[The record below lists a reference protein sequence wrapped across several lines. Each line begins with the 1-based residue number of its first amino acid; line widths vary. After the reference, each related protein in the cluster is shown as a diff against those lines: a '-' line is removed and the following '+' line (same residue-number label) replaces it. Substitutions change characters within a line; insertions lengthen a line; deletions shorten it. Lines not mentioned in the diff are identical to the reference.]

1 MRGNYRRLV
10 TRSGVF
16 SALAYRHG
24 FDRLLVMS
32 DLKFRSPKGVHDVL
46 PADHQYLTYIKKA
59 VRHRARQAGYKR
71 IDPPIFE
78 ERSLFERSI
87 GSHTDIVEKELF
99 SVGRKGDPE
108 SSDYALRPE
117 FTAGIC
123 RSYIEQGMQ
132 ELPQPVEFYAIGPC
146 FRYDRPQK
154 GRYRQFHQFDFE
166 VIGLSD
172 PSIDA
177 QLIHVLIKIFDDLK
191 ILDRLTLQINNI
203 GAPADRITYVQA
215 LKDYFTGKERNL
227 PEQDRERLKH
237 NPLRLFDSKEEDTQ
251 ILLKLAP
258 TLEQFIGED
267 SNKYHSTLLE
277 YLQELGISF
286 TKNPG
291 LVRGLDYYN
300 QTVFEF
306 WDSSTG
312 AQNAVGGGGRLD
324 FLIEQLGG
332 KSTPA
337 VGFAVG
343 MERVMWHMQEAGVVA
358 PNKDQVDVFVAQL
371 GPEAKKKC
379 LNLVSQLRDLGVHT
393 VGALGEASLKSQMRL
408 ADRFQ
413 ARYTLLLGQLEVKEG
428 TVILRDMAAGK
439 QKQIPFDKAIPEVLK
454 LIGKANL
461 DVYSITDKF
470 GEFADPGEG

>member
-1 MRGNYRRLV
+1 MAELQY
-10 TRSGVF
+10 
-16 SALAYRHG
+16 
-24 FDRLLVMS
+24 
-32 DLKFRSPKGVHDVL
+32 RSPKGVHDVL
-46 PADHQYLTYIKKA
+46 PADHQYMTYIKKA

-71 IDPPIFE
+71 IEPPIFE
-78 ERSLFERSI
+78 ERSLFERGI

-99 SVGRKGDPE
+99 TVGRKGANADTADR
-108 SSDYALRPE
+108 DYALRPE

-123 RSYIEQGMQ
+123 RSYIENGMQ
-132 ELPQPVEFYAIGPC
+132 ELPQPVELYAIGPC

-177 QLIHVLIKIFDDLK
+177 QLIGVVVKIFGDLK
-191 ILDRLTLQINNI
+191 ILSRLTMQINNI
-203 GAPADRITYVQA
+203 GAPDDRKAYTEA
-215 LKDYFTGKERNL
+215 LKDYFTGKERHL
-227 PEQDRERLKH
+227 PEGDRERLKH
-237 NPLRLFDSKEEDTQ
+237 NPMRLLDSKEEDTQ
-251 ILLKLAP
+251 ILIKLAP
-258 TLEQFIGED
+258 KMEQFIGED
-267 SNKYHSTLLE
+267 SKKYHALLLE
-277 YLQELGISF
+277 YLTELGIAYEE
-286 TKNPG
+286 NAG

-312 AQNAVGGGGRLD
+312 AQNAVGGGGRYDYLV
-324 FLIEQLGG
+324 EQLGG
-332 KSTPA
+332 KPTPG
-337 VGFAVG
+337 VGFAG
-343 MERVMWHMQEAGVVA
+343 GIERIMWHMQEAGVQA

-379 LNLVSQLRDLGVHT
+379 LPLVSKLRDLGIHT

-413 ARYTLLLGQLEVKEG
+413 AKYCLLLGQMEVKEN
-428 TVILRDMAAGK
+428 TIILKDMTAGK
-439 QKQIPFDKAIPEVLK
+439 QKQIAFDKAIPEVLK
-454 LIGKANL
+454 VLGEESL
-461 DVYSITDKF
+461 DTYSITDKL

>member
-1 MRGNYRRLV
+1 M
-10 TRSGVF
+10 
-16 SALAYRHG
+16 AE
-24 FDRLLVMS
+24 
-32 DLKFRSPKGVHDVL
+32 LKYRSPKGVHDVL
-46 PADHQYLTYIKKA
+46 PADHQYMTYIKKA

-78 ERSLFERSI
+78 SKSLFERGI
-87 GSHTDIVEKELF
+87 GAHTDIVEKELF
-99 SVGRKGDPE
+99 AVGRKGEVDAAE
-108 SSDYALRPE
+108 YALRPE

-123 RSYIEQGMQ
+123 RSYIENGMQ
-132 ELPQPVEFYAIGPC
+132 ELPQPVELYAIGPC

-177 QLIHVLIKIFDDLK
+177 QLIHMVVKIFGDLK
-191 ILDRLTLQINNI
+191 ILSRLRLQVNNI
-203 GAPADRITYVQA
+203 GSSDDRKKYVDA

-227 PEQDRERLKH
+227 PEHDRERLKH
-237 NPLRLFDSKEEDTQ
+237 NPLRLLDSKEEDTQ
-251 ILLKLAP
+251 ILIKMAPKLS
-258 TLEQFIGED
+258 QFLSDE
-267 SNKYHSTLLE
+267 SKAYHATLLE
-277 YLQELGISF
+277 YLTELGITF
-286 TKNPG
+286 TENEG

-312 AQNAVGGGGRLD
+312 AQNAVGGGGRYD
-324 FLIEQLGG
+324 YLIEQLGG
-332 KSTPA
+332 KQTPG
-337 VGFAVG
+337 VGFAGG
-343 MERVMWHMQEAGVVA
+343 MERIMWHMQEAGVQA

-379 LNLVSQLRDLGVHT
+379 LMLVSKLRDLGVHT

-413 ARYTLLLGQLEVKEG
+413 AKYCLLLGQMEVKEN
-428 TVILRDMAAGK
+428 TIIVRDMVAGK
-439 QKQIPFDKAIPEVLK
+439 QKQLSYDKAVAEVLK
-454 LIGKANL
+454 LLGKDKL
-461 DVYSITDKF
+461 DTYSITDKL